1 MTRNSPAVHRIV
13 SVLDFF
19 VEHPN
24 QHFTLT
30 QIVKSLHLSRAT
42 CHALLARLVEVG
54 YLYRTPDK
62 SFVIG
67 PGLIALGDK
76 VQQHLTPLTVARQE
90 LRILADELDL
100 VAAVLERE
108 GDDVVLRER
117 AASLSHIGWT
127 NPGRN
132 RFPLRT
138 QGLALLALLPED
150 ELQQEFEKLQPPLP
164 DTVRDE
170 VRAQMEFV
178 GRHGFVVGVH
188 AEDATWTELA
198 GTPWASHPGFVTELH
213 PDEDYALRFL
223 FAPVLDA
230 RSKVAFAVTL
240 FGFTRPMKG
249 AEVARIGE
257 RLCEA
262 CRRMTSFLAGKPTV
276 LSS

>member
-24 QHFTLT
+24 QPFTLS

-42 CHALLARLVEVG
+42 CHALLASLVEVG

-76 VQQHLTPLTVARQE
+76 AQRHFAPHAVARQE
-90 LRILADELDL
+90 LRLLADELDL

-127 NPGRN
+127 TSGTN

-138 QGLALLALLPED
+138 QGLALLALLPEG
-150 ELQQEFEKLQPPLP
+150 ELQRELDRLRPALP
-164 DTVRDE
+164 DSVQDE
-170 VRAQMEFV
+170 VRAQMQFV
-178 GRHGFVVGVH
+178 RRHGFVLGVH
-188 AEDATWTELA
+188 AEDASWSELA
-198 GTPWASHPGFVTELH
+198 GTPWASHPRFVTELD
-213 PDEDYALRFL
+213 PSEDYALRFL

-230 RSKVAFAVTL
+230 RSKVTFAVTL
-240 FGFTRPMKG
+240 FGFTHPVKG

-257 RLCEA
+257 RLCET
-262 CRRMTSFLAGKPTV
+262 CRRMTNFLAGKQPS
-276 LSS
+276 LAS

>member
-1 MTRNSPAVHRIV
+1 MTRNSPAVHRIA

-24 QHFTLT
+24 QPFTLT
-30 QIVKSLHLSRAT
+30 QIVKSLRLSRAT
-42 CHALLARLVEVG
+42 CHALLASLVEVG

-76 VQQHLTPLTVARQE
+76 VRQQFAPLTVARQE

-100 VAAVLERE
+100 VAAVLDRE
-108 GDDVVLRER
+108 GDEVVLRER
-117 AASLSHIGWT
+117 AASLSHLGWT
-127 NPGRN
+127 TPGRD
-132 RFPLRT
+132 RFPLLT
-138 QGLALLALLPED
+138 QGLVLLALLPEGELRQELDKLGPVPDAVQD
-150 ELQQEFEKLQPPLP
+150 ELR
-164 DTVRDE
+164 T
-170 VRAQMEFV
+170 QMQFFQ
-178 GRHGFVVGVH
+178 RHGFVLAVH
-188 AEDATWTELA
+188 AEDASWGELA
-198 GTPWASHPGFVTELH
+198 GTPWASHPRFVTELNA
-213 PDEDYALRFL
+213 DEDYAVRFL

-240 FGFTRPMKG
+240 FGFTRPVKG

-262 CRRMTSFLAGKPTV
+262 CRRMNRFLAGKQPS
-276 LSS
+276 LSG